1 MAPVFMHIDH
11 KRYNGGE
18 MSGELFT
25 ASINALI
32 LDLEG
37 RAARVRHS
45 LSVLKH
51 PDSPYAHAHRALL
64 AAYDAALSSLK
75 VHRAA
80 FVSPAV
86 EVPGG
91 ATGPQCP
98 ICCSPS
104 WPMEGSGSM
113 WCCTR
118 PGCPVSSF
126 VLTDHLPMPAEDVAA
141 AMEAAKVEAVAVP
154 TEVASP
160 LSPFRAHRAPLRGP
174 ERPRGALPWLKI
186 PASPGPTTPSTPGG
200 GARRSPPPAPSAT
213 PSGWMRASTLASCP
227 P

>member
-1 MAPVFMHIDH
+1 
-11 KRYNGGE
+11 

-154 TEVASP
+154 TEVAAP
-160 LSPFRAHRAPLRGP
+160 LSYVVNGREVLSVA
-174 ERPRGALPWLKI
+174 GAQQL
-186 PASPGPTTPSTPGG
+186 
-200 GARRSPPPAPSAT
+200 ARETFPDGVPPVPPPSHLSGLTALLFADPNAPEE
-213 PSGWMRASTLASCP
+213 PSHG
-227 P
+227 